1 MCEVDVGGPHRAEA
15 VRCAGLLCM
24 LGDSF
29 QADAAGCS
37 QRIALLRT
45 ALLTDARA
53 PVCEAAARAL
63 CDLAVLR
70 SSLETSLLR
79 SLSCLAH
86 GQELLYSG
94 VKCFLNK
101 IVSVFFYPQPLLGQK
116 DVCPAVVCLLPHS
129 ICPSHSLF
137 V

>member
-1 MCEVDVGGPHRAEA
+1 MCEVDVGGPRRAEA

-53 PVCEAAARAL
+53 PVCVAAARAL

-70 SSLETSLLR
+70 SSLEISLLR
-79 SLSCLAH
+79 GLSCLAH
-86 GQELLYSG
+86 GQEAPCSG
-94 VKCFLNK
+94 EKCTLNMTE
-101 IVSVFFYPQPLLGQK
+101 SVFLGPQPLPGRK
-116 DVCPAVVCLLPHS
+116 DIYPAVVMPLAS
-129 ICPSHSLF
+129 
-137 V
+137 